1 MATSTSNSP
10 RSRLGAF
17 LRRPIVRGAIVVFAG
32 YQIYH
37 AGSNYAVMYKP
48 FSAHRHRL
56 GETVLDLNLDKVSI
70 VQHESLR
77 PFSTAEEMRIER
89 LINVLNVAKADPRV
103 TGLVVRGLSGLG
115 DMGLADL
122 TELRGAILDF
132 SSGWGG
138 KQTMLHIPE
147 GIGAMGN
154 GTVPLYFAS
163 AFDSIHVPPTAPV
176 IIPGLSL
183 ATLFFKRMLDKVG
196 VKTKKIA
203 RKDFKT
209 AANSFTEESFTEAHK
224 ESSESLLQSLM
235 DDIVDKIAEGR
246 DLDPKTVRS
255 AIDDA
260 IMTAKQAHESGLID
274 TPLNRDELPD
284 EMRSRLQAAAK
295 ERASLRAEASNDWR
309 KAMHQLC
316 DAWSAQDSPLDIWA
330 DGTIESNL
338 SDFFFSFPMSIVLTD
353 SQQEVM
359 RQMTEA
365 EIRALE
371 AHLRWLDTCPW
382 EAFRGT
388 KDESNRDI
396 NVYRAIPYAF
406 ALLKIERKL
415 CEQAIETLKK
425 FPKVVD
431 QCRNEEKGVLEID
444 LKVVGKWVR
453 SVWKAKCLAARIV
466 GSLHDAERVASKQ
479 LQSQDL
485 KQGGEN
491 LVDSL
496 AFEPRSFMVGLV
508 SGVSKA
514 TEGPEGVPSDGEKL
528 TEDEGEKSNTQN
540 QNDRVMKTEQQGPI
554 TVHFVEG
561 RGSDDKQSAKDN
573 MRLQYVRVADY
584 IELVN
589 NEQRAYSERGNPP
602 IKLDVKSPY
611 PNVSG
616 LVDYQDRNMLVNLQS
631 SRQRIV
637 PWRFNVPK
645 GDYVAV
651 IHVDGVINDAESE
664 SLRADIRRADKDPF
678 IKAIVLR
685 INSPGGSAIASDVI
699 SRAIA
704 VSKKPVVASMGSVCA
719 SGGYYIA
726 APCKQVFASPT
737 TITGSIG
744 VIFQSFNTSELFE
757 KVGIT
762 GDSVERGRFAKNFGG
777 LAPVTEWSEEFT
789 KRVTALIDSTYSDFI
804 NVVSKGR
811 QMGLKETEAVAQGRV
826 WAGSDAKRLGLVD
839 QYGGLREAVKAAAEL
854 ANIAP
859 DAEVRAVDYPTLG
872 MLVQDAARRRGLMP
886 SHLDEEGD
894 EVMSERRR
902 RRWAFWS
909 RKEEEVSNS
918 EEDSTGTSDGQ
929 PGAYLLGDQ
938 VGFGGYLLSNL
949 LIGADRF
956 LMSLSSPSL
965 TSSALQTLLGGA
977 FMVLGGRSQQVVST
991 ELEAIRSTA
1000 GRPAAI
1006 APNMHLDDGTK

>member
-1 MATSTSNSP
+1 
-10 RSRLGAF
+10 
-17 LRRPIVRGAIVVFAG
+17 
-32 YQIYH
+32 
-37 AGSNYAVMYKP
+37 MYKP

-77 PFSTAEEMRIER
+77 PFSTAEEMRVER

-122 TELRGAILDF
+122 TELRSAILDF

-163 AFDSIHVPPTAPV
+163 AFNSIHIPPTAPV
-176 IIPGLSL
+176 IIPGISL
-183 ATLFFKRMLDKVG
+183 ATLFFKQMLDKIG
-196 VKTKKIA
+196 IKTKKIA

-224 ESSESLLQSLM
+224 ESSESLLQALM
-235 DDIVDKIAEGR
+235 DDIVDKVAEGR
-246 DLDPKTVRS
+246 NLDSDSVRA

-260 IMTAKQAHESGLID
+260 IMTAKEAQEKGIID
-274 TPLNRDELPD
+274 APLNRDELPD
-284 EMRSRLQAAAK
+284 EMRSRLKAAAEK
-295 ERASLRAEASNDWR
+295 RASLRADASAHWR
-309 KAMHQLC
+309 KAMHQLRET
-316 DAWSAQDSPLDIWA
+316 WSAQDSPVEIWA

-359 RQMTEA
+359 RQMTDA
-365 EIRALE
+365 EIRAFE

-388 KDESNRDI
+388 KDESNREV
-396 NVYRAIPYAF
+396 NVYGAVPYAF

-415 CEQAIETLKK
+415 CEQAIEALKK
-425 FPKVVD
+425 FPKIVD
-431 QCRNEEKGVLEID
+431 QHRNNEKGVLEID

-466 GSLHDAERVASKQ
+466 GSLHDAERVASEHLK
-479 LQSQDL
+479 SQDSNL
-485 KQGGEN
+485 ESED

-496 AFEPRSFMVGLV
+496 AFEPRSFMVGLI
-508 SGVSKA
+508 SGVSKV
-514 TEGPEGVPSDGEKL
+514 TKDVSGEGVNDGKKPI
-528 TEDEGEKSNTQN
+528 EDESEARKAPSHDN
-540 QNDRVMKTEQQGPI
+540 RVVKTEQQGPV
-554 TVHFVEG
+554 TVHFVEEKD
-561 RGSDDKQSAKDN
+561 SEDKPISKDN

-589 NEQRAYSERGNPP
+589 SEQRAYSERGNPP
-602 IKLDVKSPY
+602 IKLDVKNPY

-631 SRQRIV
+631 SRQRIS

-651 IHVDGVINDAESE
+651 IHVEGVINDAESE

-699 SRAIA
+699 SRAIS
-704 VSKKPVVASMGSVCA
+704 VCKKPVVASMGSVCA

-726 APCKQVFASPT
+726 APCEKVFASPT

-757 KVGIT
+757 KIGIT
-762 GDSVERGRFAKNFGG
+762 GDSVERGQFAKYFGG
-777 LAPVTEWSEEFT
+777 LAPVTEWSDEFT
-789 KRVTALIDSTYSDFI
+789 KRITALIDSTYSDFL

-839 QYGGLREAVKAAAEL
+839 QYGGLRDAVKAAADL

-859 DAEVRAVDYPTLG
+859 DTEVRAVDYPTLG

-894 EVMSERRR
+894 EVMSEKRR

-909 RKEEEVSNS
+909 RKDEGVSNS
-918 EEDSTGTSDGQ
+918 EEDENKGGDGQ
-929 PGAYLLGDQ
+929 SGAHLLGEHI
-938 VGFGGYLLSNL
+938 GFSTYLLSKL
-949 LIGADRF
+949 LVGADRF
-956 LMSLSSPSL
+956 LMSLSSPSPAA
-965 TSSALQTLLGGA
+965 SVLQTLLGGA
-977 FMVLGGRSQQVVST
+977 YMALGGRSHRAVST
-991 ELEAIRSTA
+991 ELEAIRATA

-1006 APNMHLDDGTK
+1006 ASNTYLDDGAK

>member
-1 MATSTSNSP
+1 M
-10 RSRLGAF
+10 
-17 LRRPIVRGAIVVFAG
+17 RGAIVIFTG
-32 YQIYH
+32 YQIYR

-48 FSAHRHRL
+48 YSGHRHRP

-70 VQHESLR
+70 VKHESIR
-77 PFSTAEEMRIER
+77 PFSTAEEMRVER

-115 DMGLADL
+115 EMGLADL
-122 TELRGAILDF
+122 TELRSAILDF

-138 KQTMLHIPE
+138 KQTMIHIPE
-147 GIGAMGN
+147 GIGAAGN

-163 AFDSIHVPPTAPV
+163 AFDSIHIPPTSPV
-176 IIPGLSL
+176 IIPGISL
-183 ATLFFKRMLDKVG
+183 ATLFFKRMLDKIG
-196 VKTKKIA
+196 IKTKKIA

-224 ESSESLLQSLM
+224 ESSESLLQALM
-235 DDIVDKIAEGR
+235 DDIVNSVAEGR
-246 DLDPKTVRS
+246 KLDSFSVRS

-260 IMTAKQAHESGLID
+260 LMTAKEAHEKGLID

-284 EMRSRLQAAAK
+284 EMRSRLQAAADK
-295 ERASLRAEASNDWR
+295 RATLRAGASADWR
-309 KAMHQLC
+309 NAMRQLR
-316 DAWSAQDSPLDIWA
+316 DAWSAQDSPIDIWA

-338 SDFFFSFPMSIVLTD
+338 SDFFFNFPMSIVLTD

-359 RQMTEA
+359 RQMTNA
-365 EIRALE
+365 EINAFE

-388 KDESNRDI
+388 KDESNPAV
-396 NVYRAIPYAF
+396 NVYRAVPYAY

-431 QCRNEEKGVLEID
+431 QCRNDEKGVLEID
-444 LKVVGKWVR
+444 LKTVGKWVR

-466 GSLHDAERVASKQ
+466 GSLHDAERIATEQ
-479 LQSQDL
+479 LQSKGVEQED
-485 KQGGEN
+485 KK

-496 AFEPRSFMVGLV
+496 TLEPRSFMVGLV
-508 SGVSKA
+508 SGVS
-514 TEGPEGVPSDGEKL
+514 EKL
-528 TEDEGEKSNTQN
+528 EGSLEDEGNESEKPKPIESNNESDGAQN
-540 QNDRVMKTEQQGPI
+540 QDHHVIKTEQQGPV
-554 TVHFVEG
+554 TVQFIEDRVSAEEG
-561 RGSDDKQSAKDN
+561 NAKDN
-573 MRLQYVRVADY
+573 IRLQYMRLADY
-584 IELVN
+584 MELVSS
-589 NEQRAYSERGNPP
+589 EQRAYSERGSPP
-602 IKLDVKSPY
+602 IKLEVKSPY

-631 SRQRIV
+631 SRQNIS

-651 IHVDGVINDAESE
+651 IHVEGIINDAESE
-664 SLRADIRRADKDPF
+664 SLRADIRRADKDPY

-685 INSPGGSAIASDVI
+685 IDSPGGSAIASDVI
-699 SRAIA
+699 SRAVD

-726 APCKQVFASPT
+726 APCEKVFASPT

-744 VIFQSFNTSELFE
+744 VIFQTFNTSELFE
-757 KVGIT
+757 KIGIT
-762 GDSVERGRFAKNFGG
+762 GDSVDRGQFAKYFGG
-777 LAPVTEWSEEFT
+777 LAPVAEWSEEFT
-789 KRVTALIDSTYSDFI
+789 KRVTALIDSTYADFI

-826 WAGSDAKRLGLVD
+826 WAGSDARRLGLVD

-872 MLVQDAARRRGLMP
+872 MLVQDAARRRGFMP

-894 EVMSERRR
+894 EVMAERR

-909 RKEEEVSNS
+909 RKDEEVSNS
-918 EEDSTGTSDGQ
+918 DEDSSENGNMSPGVYHCGEHVGF
-929 PGAYLLGDQ
+929 GAYLL
-938 VGFGGYLLSNL
+938 SRL
-949 LIGADRF
+949 LIGADKF
-956 LMSLSSPSL
+956 LMSLSSPSS
-965 TSSALQTLLGGA
+965 TSSVLETLLERSFLA
-977 FMVLGGRSQQVVST
+977 LGGRSRRAIST
-991 ELEAIRSTA
+991 QLEAVKATN

-1006 APNMHLDDGTK
+1006 APNTHLDD